1 MCIHQIS
8 ILYRRMKGYC
18 EKKNHFVT
26 WKCFYGIGI
35 FHKWTD
41 AREKFEGSV
50 FSGSENIILKKN
62 IIRWY
67 SESGHNKQNAV
78 YYEMILVVCWNTVEA
93 ENKVHQENLEK
104 KERKNIRK
112 VIRDV
117 QTANKITLE
126 SALKLADTCKACIN
140 WKRNLATT
148 DKIIYLLVYYCFY
161 SKMEFI

>member
-1 MCIHQIS
+1 
-8 ILYRRMKGYC
+8 
-18 EKKNHFVT
+18 
-26 WKCFYGIGI
+26 
-35 FHKWTD
+35 
-41 AREKFEGSV
+41 
-50 FSGSENIILKKN
+50 
-62 IIRWY
+62 
-67 SESGHNKQNAV
+67 
-78 YYEMILVVCWNTVEA
+78 MILVVCWKTVEA

-148 DKIIYLLVYYCFY
+148 DKIIYLLGYYCFY